1 MPVSCIAYKTL
12 MKKNMF
18 FTFRF
23 AINFLILFFL
33 IAVFNLKIGIV
44 NAATMENN
52 YEGNVIEEL
61 RLKVPSDLR
70 EVWLEAEADIW
81 QPWLEEQE
89 GFLGREIFWNPNKE
103 EALLLVN
110 WENKKIWKNIE
121 PEEVE
126 RIQKLFEENVKFKL
140 KVDENPFNLIYGG
153 ELIKES

>member
-1 MPVSCIAYKTL
+1 M
-12 MKKNMF
+12 
-18 FTFRF
+18 
-23 AINFLILFFL
+23 
-33 IAVFNLKIGIV
+33 
-44 NAATMENN
+44 
-52 YEGNVIEEL
+52 